1 MNNIFKKKAE
11 KKEKPSS
18 TDNPFLNSRRKYNE
32 LVGQVVASRRILQAV
47 VVIMAMMG
55 FASVGG
61 WIHLVSQSK
70 FIPYIVE
77 VDKLGQHV
85 AVQKANTIDEAIA
98 NRVVMA
104 EIAAFIAD
112 ARMVT
117 PDAALQSDAIN
128 RLYARMNPEDPAS
141 HKMTQWLNGDAEK
154 NPFAR
159 ASKEAVSVEIESVIP
174 QTTASWLVDW
184 IERVYSRQ
192 GDLAQPPFRMRA
204 LVTYYIAPPNENI
217 TEEDIRRN
225 PLGIFI
231 SDFNWSRRVEG
242 N

>member
-1 MNNIFKKKAE
+1 MKNLFKKKPE
-11 KKEKPSS
+11 KAKT

-47 VVIMAMMG
+47 VVIIAMMG

-61 WIHLVSQSK
+61 WIHVASQSK
-70 FIPYIVE
+70 FIPYVVE

-85 AVQKANTIDEAIA
+85 AVKRADNMDEAVTS
-98 NRVVMA
+98 RVVMA
-104 EIAAFIAD
+104 EIASFISD

-128 RLYARMNPEDPAS
+128 RLYARMNPEDAAS

-159 ASKEAVSVEIESVIP
+159 AAKETVSVEIESVISQS
-174 QTTASWLVDW
+174 QTTWLVDW

-192 GDLAQPPFRMRA
+192 GDLAQQPFRMRA
-204 LVTYYIAPPNENI
+204 LVSYYIAPPSENI
-217 TEEDIRRN
+217 TEEDIRKN